1 MGNEMAV
8 LDDYKCLAHGYFE
21 AWEPKCPKG
30 CDGEAVVKVFLQPVG
45 LRSDFTKHADSTLQG
60 LAKEYGMSDI
70 KSTREGEAQPARF
83 GPQRQQN
90 PFAVQWGDPKQIA
103 GYNTAPI
110 ADESVNGL
118 QLARDT
124 GRLNSL
130 KPSVVQHDHENL
142 SIQK

>member
-1 MGNEMAV
+1 MAV

-21 AWEPKCPKG
+21 AWEAKCPKG

-45 LRSDFTKHADSTLQG
+45 MRSDSTKHADTTLQG

-70 KSTREGEAQPARF
+70 KSVREGEAQPARF
-83 GPQRQQN
+83 GQQQRPQN
-90 PFAVQWGDPKQIA
+90 PFAVQWGNPRQIS

>member
-1 MGNEMAV
+1 MILN
-8 LDDYKCLAHGYFE
+8 DYKCLAHGYFE

-30 CDGEAVVKVFLQPVG
+30 CDGEAVVKVFLQAVG
-45 LRSDFTKHADSTLQG
+45 TRSDSTRHADSTLQG

-70 KSTREGEAQPARF
+70 KSVREGEAQPARF
-83 GPQRQQN
+83 GQQQRQQQN
-90 PFAVQWGDPKQIA
+90 PYAVQWGDPKQIA

-124 GRLNSL
+124 GRLSSL
-130 KPSVVQHDHENL
+130 KPAVVQHDHENL

>member
-1 MGNEMAV
+1 MAV

-30 CDGEAVVKVFLQPVG
+30 CDGEAVVKVFLQAVG
-45 LRSDFTKHADSTLQG
+45 TRSDSTRHADTTLQG

-70 KSTREGEAQPARF
+70 KSVREGEAQPARF
-83 GPQRQQN
+83 GQQQRQQN
-90 PFAVQWGDPKQIA
+90 PYAVQWGDPNQIG

-118 QLARDT
+118 QLAKET
-124 GRLNSL
+124 GRLSTL
-130 KPSVVQHDHENL
+130 KPSIVQHDHEKL

>member
-1 MGNEMAV
+1 MAV

-21 AWEPKCPKG
+21 AWEAKCPKG

-45 LRSDFTKHADSTLQG
+45 LKSDSTKHADSTLQG

-70 KSTREGEAQPARF
+70 KSVREGEAQPARF
-83 GPQRQQN
+83 GQQQRQPQN
-90 PFAVQWGDPKQIA
+90 PFAVQWGDPRQIS